1 MVRRIPGRTADEL
14 DWLLFEQEGVL
25 TSAQATRVLTPGLLR
40 GKVRSGQ
47 WRRICR
53 GLFVTH
59 NGPLTWGQTLWVAV
73 LAAGP
78 GVLLAGLTAAH
89 EGGVRFGRA
98 NAIHLLGSARRTYA
112 DVRRRLPLEM
122 PAVVIHRTEVLPH
135 DHVQIGRPIRTTM
148 ARAVVDGAQWARTDT
163 EARGL
168 VAAACQQRRVT
179 PAEIR
184 DVLSALP
191 RARRRALVLE
201 TAAYAEG
208 GAEALS
214 EIDLVKLCRRYGLP
228 TPDLQERRRDNSG
241 RNRYLDAY
249 WRKWRVHAEVDGAH
263 HMDATQWEADMRRQ
277 NEIWIKGDRV
287 LRFSAWQVRHRPAE
301 VAAQLR
307 AALEA
312 AGWRP

>member
-1 MVRRIPGRTADEL
+1 MPGQVPGRAASEL

-25 TSAQATRVLTPGLLR
+25 TTAQA
-40 GKVRSGQ
+40 VRSLGRGRLRSRVASGR

-53 GLFVTH
+53 GVLVTH

-78 GVLLAGLTAAH
+78 GVLLAGLTAAR

-98 NAIHLLGSARRTYA
+98 GVIHLLARGGRGYA
-112 DVRRRLPLEM
+112 DLRRLPPEM
-122 PAVVIHRTEVLPH
+122 PPVIVHRTDVLPAE
-135 DHVQIGRPIRTTM
+135 HVQLGRPMRTIM
-148 ARAVVDGAQWARTDT
+148 ARAIVDAAQWARTDD
-163 EARGL
+163 EARSL
-168 VAAACQQRRVT
+168 VAATCQQRRVT
-179 PAEIR
+179 PGEIR
-184 DVLSALP
+184 EVLAVLP

-201 TAAYAEG
+201 TANYAEG

-228 TPDLQERRRDNSG
+228 TPDLQERRRDKAG

-249 WRKWRVHAEVDGAH
+249 WRKWRLHVEVDGAH
-263 HMDATQWEADMRRQ
+263 HMDAGQWEADMRRQ

-287 LRFSAWQVRHRPAE
+287 LRFSAWQVRHRPDE

-312 AGWRP
+312 AGWRG